1 MDILLSSR
9 SEFRLDK
16 WIGDARR
23 WGETLEE
30 KEYYEWNASV
40 LLTLWGTT
48 DCTHIFDYAWKE
60 WSGMIELFYKQR
72 WIKFFE
78 MLARCLENDEE
89 YVEDDLPQIFERQA
103 WRANEFYNTLADWET
118 AWTTQTK
125 SFSENKPDELEIV
138 ITLISKYEN
147 RI

>member
-1 MDILLSSR
+1 MKNMWR
-9 SEFRLDK
+9 
-16 WIGDARR
+16 
-23 WGETLEE
+23 T
-30 KEYYEWNASV
+30 
-40 LLTLWGTT
+40 
-48 DCTHIFDYAWKE
+48 IFP
-60 WSGMIELFYKQR
+60 
-72 WIKFFE
+72 KF
-78 MLARCLENDEE
+78 
-89 YVEDDLPQIFERQA
+89 FERQA